1 MLFSPKYQ
9 QAKNGVV
16 TTATNVEPW
25 IKQYKKLEEFSPE
38 ACMSSSFKHRWSQLF
53 HIFAPAIHANIST
66 SVQLDFFVFKQPIR
80 QIRINSILF
89 DSRAKAPLAKRSERG
104 YGDENEWAH
113 RETLEGEFW
122 RSLPLPHSLVLCIRA
137 RFFLWVYWNID
148 SVVNSGW
155 LVDTYCAPYYYF
167 CVEVVTSFFVPIGS
181 SICKKNTF
189 DLKSVTF
196 HDVHLFS
203 DEKLRGIIC
212 HLHIDMRMLGWL
224 WARLC
229 ALGPQVHPPKVEK
242 CPPSQIGS
250 ATKSAVA
257 HPRCNPALEIEKICF
272 SPKVS
277 IQPCW
282 PKSYSALP
290 GAVWAQSGPK
300 KLHQKAIPA
309 QGRAHFSPGT
319 KPALANRTVLA
330 LI

>member
-196 HDVHLFS
+196 HDVHLFFRWETS
-203 DEKLRGIIC
+203 RYYLSFTHWYADVRVVMGSVVCTGATGAPSKSREMPTVSNRIC
-212 HLHIDMRMLGWL
+212 H
-224 WARLC
+224 
-229 ALGPQVHPPKVEK
+229 QVG
-242 CPPSQIGS
+242 CCTPS
-250 ATKSAVA
+250 
-257 HPRCNPALEIEKICF
+257 L
-272 SPKVS
+272 
-277 IQPCW
+277 
-282 PKSYSALP
+282 
-290 GAVWAQSGPK
+290 
-300 KLHQKAIPA
+300 
-309 QGRAHFSPGT
+309 
-319 KPALANRTVLA
+319 
-330 LI
+330 